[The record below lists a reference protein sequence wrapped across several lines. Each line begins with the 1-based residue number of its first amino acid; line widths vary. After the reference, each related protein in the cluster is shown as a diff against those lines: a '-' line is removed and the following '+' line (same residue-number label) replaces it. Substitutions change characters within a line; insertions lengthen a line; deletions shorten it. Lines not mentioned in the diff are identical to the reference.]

1 MHGERLPGPIL
12 GTEANRLKWTDSALG
27 AMSAKHLMFWQK
39 MTQVVRSWMGGRP
52 EKRRCSGQQWFSCSK
67 RAPFYLQK
75 TSSSLPSG
83 KSGRSFD
90 HLSQGHGRTRCR
102 SSPRK
107 EMMDVP
113 SLAENTRASAGTGR
127 FSGPVVLSCHQTRCR
142 LFALWH
148 GEFICQPW
156 RVFTFAQI

>member
-1 MHGERLPGPIL
+1 MGKGLF
-12 GTEANRLKWTDSALG
+12 ANDL
-27 AMSAKHLMFWQK
+27 MSAKHLVFWQK
-39 MTQVVRSWMGGRP
+39 RTQVVCSGMNGRP
-52 EKRRCSGQQWFSCSK
+52 EKRRCFVADIVTQRPGQQCFSCSK

-83 KSGRSFD
+83 KSSRSFD